1 MNERNLDWR
10 WTDWNWMMVNLFL
23 LYLRL
28 QSCRMEDL
36 TSWPI
41 SWNFT
46 KQVQKRSIFIFFFFV
61 WNILRIQHKLDSI
74 NLEIFIV
81 IVLLSFFVNLLLKNI
96 RHNNLIDHEVS
107 VKWNYQ
113 GMEFK
118 TLTFAFS
125 LEIIIT

>member
-113 GMEFK
+113 GMELK